1 MLDKFNILTV
11 DDISK
16 VQIRSNYHT
25 HNYLCGHAKGNV
37 SDYVAEAV
45 KHGLNELGISDHCAP
60 SVGTK
65 EPYLNEKTIQSKYLP
80 QFKEAERLFGDKIK
94 ILSGVEVDYF
104 PDNDVYYK
112 NLLGYLDY
120 LILGQHEYWLNG
132 VRKCSFCDGIDEEN
146 IIAYCEQIKQGLQ
159 TGLFSGLAH
168 PDLIFYNVPKPTER
182 MKNAFETVVAEA
194 KLSDVPLELNA
205 NGVRSH
211 GGKYPTDLLIELC
224 KKYNAKII
232 ISSDCHEPQGLCDEC
247 VLKLYAY
254 AKKQKLNITDSIKK

>member
-1 MLDKFNILTV
+1 
-11 DDISK
+11 
-16 VQIRSNYHT
+16 
-25 HNYLCGHAKGNV
+25 
-37 SDYVAEAV
+37 
-45 KHGLNELGISDHCAP
+45 
-60 SVGTK
+60 
-65 EPYLNEKTIQSKYLP
+65 
-80 QFKEAERLFGDKIK
+80 
-94 ILSGVEVDYF
+94 
-104 PDNDVYYK
+104 
-112 NLLGYLDY
+112 
-120 LILGQHEYWLNG
+120 
-132 VRKCSFCDGIDEEN
+132 
-146 IIAYCEQIKQGLQ
+146 
-159 TGLFSGLAH
+159 
-168 PDLIFYNVPKPTER
+168 